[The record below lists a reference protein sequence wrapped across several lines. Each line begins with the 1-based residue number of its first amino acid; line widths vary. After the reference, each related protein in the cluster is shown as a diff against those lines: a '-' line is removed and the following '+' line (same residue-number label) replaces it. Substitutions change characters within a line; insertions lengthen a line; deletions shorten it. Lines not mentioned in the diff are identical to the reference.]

1 MTILSDLHFDTI
13 FGNDLATEDHG
24 DLVGLADRTVGV
36 EQPLLVGGHPK
47 AGLWT
52 FEIRMQSPKNA
63 LLSMGEP
70 LRRCDQ

>member
-13 FGNDLATEDHG
+13 FGNDLATEDYG

-47 AGLWT
+47 AGLCT
-52 FEIRMQSPKNA
+52 FEIRVQSPKNA
-63 LLSMGEP
+63 LLSDGGATP
-70 LRRCDQ
+70 SV

>member
-36 EQPLLVGGHPK
+36 EQPLTKLIQCGPAGERSGFHNTPLARRK
-47 AGLWT
+47 ADAD
-52 FEIRMQSPKNA
+52 SP
-63 LLSMGEP
+63 LLH
-70 LRRCDQ
+70 